1 MKDDKVDKLELLPL
15 EFIIIYDKK
24 SFITKKLATVKSSP
38 LFFVYIG
45 FYNLIY

>member
-24 SFITKKLATVKSSP
+24 SFINKKR
-38 LFFVYIG
+38 
-45 FYNLIY
+45 